1 MLDEFHD
8 PSRDDP
14 RVKVIELDNN
24 KLVMKRTD
32 PYGFISLNF
41 ERGQLP
47 ESLKGQYT
55 TWEAARAAVENYLTL
70 KGREEVTP
78 PEPNPI
84 PKKKV
89 A

>member
-1 MLDEFHD
+1 MLDEFYD
-8 PSRDDP
+8 SSRDDP

-24 KLVMKRTD
+24 KLMMKRTD
-32 PYGFISLNF
+32 PYGFISLSF

-55 TWEAARAAVENYLTL
+55 TWESARAAVENYLTL
-70 KGREEVTP
+70 KGREEVIP
-78 PEPNPI
+78 SEPNPT

>member
-1 MLDEFHD
+1 MLDEFYD
-8 PSRDDP
+8 PSKDDP

-24 KLVMKRTD
+24 KLIMKRTD

-47 ESLKGQYT
+47 ESLKGQFT
-55 TWEAARAAVENYLTL
+55 TWEAARAAVDNYLTL
-70 KGREEVTP
+70 KGREEVSQV
-78 PEPNPI
+78 EPI
-84 PKKKV
+84 STPKKKV

>member
-8 PSRDDP
+8 PSKDDP

-24 KLVMKRTD
+24 KLIMKRTD

-47 ESLKGQYT
+47 ESLKGQFT
-55 TWEAARAAVENYLTL
+55 TWEAARAAVDNYLTL
-70 KGREEVTP
+70 KGREEVSQV
-78 PEPNPI
+78 EPI
-84 PKKKV
+84 STPKKKV